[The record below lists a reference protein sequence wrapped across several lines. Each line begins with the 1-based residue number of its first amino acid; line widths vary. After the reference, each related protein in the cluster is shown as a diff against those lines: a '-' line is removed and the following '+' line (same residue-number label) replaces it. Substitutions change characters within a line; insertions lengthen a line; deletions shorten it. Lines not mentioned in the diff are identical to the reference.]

1 MEDFRTLRHPN
12 GFVEI
17 VNHQKWSAWLTSAL
31 NIIALSFGGDSVQF
45 NQLQAAAASSATQQ
59 GVEIAVVSAKGVF
72 LAGVRPKGVSHE
84 WHEVKGGLGLGAVA
98 TTVLRK
104 NHGVT
109 RFS

>member
-1 MEDFRTLRHPN
+1 MPQHSELFSKAKR
-12 GFVEI
+12 V
-17 VNHQKWSAWLTSAL
+17 S
-31 NIIALSFGGDSVQF
+31 
-45 NQLQAAAASSATQQ
+45 Q
-59 GVEIAVVSAKGVF
+59 GVSQ
-72 LAGVRPKGVSHE
+72 GVSQE